1 MQKIS
6 LESLELFYYWR
17 RNWNKWKNIT
27 WIIGVCFNFW
37 RRRRRNTHWIS
48 LLRKCGQFVET
59 RPFCAECRLATDF
72 HSKVSNIFSNI
83 HLFCKPL
90 LTKLPKNDQKDLKFY
105 MIDRVFSSFDKIGS
119 PGFKTWALP
128 RTLIDFYHFIDLL
141 GQAGCNV
148 VVVDINVDAH
158 IDANI
163 AHLVWLKLWAMF
175 TLLPIYLRCPIGFC
189 AHLHTIVFSS

>member
-1 MQKIS
+1 MLLELMQKIS
-6 LESLELFYYWR
+6 LESLELFYYWRRRR

-83 HLFCKPL
+83 HLFCNPL
-90 LTKLPKNDQKDLKFY
+90 LTKLPKNDQKDLNFY
-105 MIDRVFSSFDKIGS
+105 MIDRIYSLVLIKIWRFQNLS
-119 PGFKTWALP
+119 A
-128 RTLIDFYHFIDLL
+128 
-141 GQAGCNV
+141 A
-148 VVVDINVDAH
+148 
-158 IDANI
+158 
-163 AHLVWLKLWAMF
+163 
-175 TLLPIYLRCPIGFC
+175 
-189 AHLHTIVFSS
+189 